1 MLGIGTVVNV
11 LAVVIGSGIG
21 LLLKGKLKQRF
32 QHILMQVLG
41 MATIFIGL
49 SGALKGM
56 FVIENNRLTTTGSTL
71 MIISL
76 VLGAF
81 IGELLQ
87 IEQRM
92 EHTGEWLKQK
102 MKVENDSR
110 FVEGFVTSSLVICVG
125 AMAVVG
131 AIEDG
136 LAGNPTTLF
145 AKAMLDMMIVMVFS
159 STLGIGVLFSAVPLG
174 IYQGLITISAKV
186 IEPFL
191 TNELVTNM
199 SFIGGILIF
208 GVGINLLFEKKIRVG
223 NMLPALFIPILIVM
237 VKAILKIS

>member
-11 LAVVIGSGIG
+11 LAVIIGSGIG

-32 QHILMQVLG
+32 QDILMQVLG

-56 FVIENNRLTTTGSTL
+56 FVIENNSLTTTGSTL

-76 VLGAF
+76 VLGAI
-81 IGELLQ
+81 IGEMLQ

-92 EHTGEWLKQK
+92 EHIGEWLKQK
-102 MKVENDSR
+102 MKVQNDSR

-131 AIEDG
+131 SIEDG
-136 LAGNPTTLF
+136 LVGNPTTLF

-208 GVGINLLFEKKIRVG
+208 GVGINLLFQKKIRVG
-223 NMLPALFIPILIVM
+223 NMLPALFVPILIVM
-237 VKAILKIS
+237 IKAILRIG

>member
-11 LAVVIGSGIG
+11 LAVIIGSIIG
-21 LLLKGKLKQRF
+21 QLLGGKLKERF
-32 QHILMQVLG
+32 QTILMQVLG
-41 MATIFIGL
+41 MATMFIGL

-56 FVIENNRLTTTGSTL
+56 LIIENNRLTTTGSTL

-76 VLGAF
+76 VIGAF
-81 IGELLQ
+81 VGELFQ
-87 IEQRM
+87 IEQRL
-92 EHTGEWLKQK
+92 EHIGEWLKKKIK
-102 MKVENDSR
+102 MQNESR

-145 AKAMLDMMIVMVFS
+145 AKAMLDMIIVMVFA
-159 STLGIGVLFSAVPLG
+159 STLGVGVLFSAVPLG
-174 IYQGLITISAKV
+174 IYQGTITISAKI

-208 GVGINLLFEKKIRVG
+208 GVGINLLYEKKLRVG
-223 NMLPALFIPILIVM
+223 NMLPALFVPIFIIIIKNLFGI
-237 VKAILKIS
+237 K

>member
-102 MKVENDSR
+102 MKFENDSR

>member
-21 LLLKGKLKQRF
+21 LLLKGKLKKRF
-32 QHILMQVLG
+32 QDILMQVLG

-56 FVIENNRLTTTGSTL
+56 FVIENNSLTTTGSTL

-102 MKVENDSR
+102 IKVQNDGR

-237 VKAILKIS
+237 VKAILKIG